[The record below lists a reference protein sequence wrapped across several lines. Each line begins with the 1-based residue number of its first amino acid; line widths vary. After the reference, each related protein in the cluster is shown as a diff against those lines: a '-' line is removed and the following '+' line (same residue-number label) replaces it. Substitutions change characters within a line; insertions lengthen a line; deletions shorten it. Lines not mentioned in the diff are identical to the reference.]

1 MSVGIWKRTYEDDI
15 DYFMR
20 AWFLRLRFRGNKCR
34 IVGRWKPR
42 FVKTLQRRGAT
53 ELWLNDMWGFAEG
66 NLDFLKDVPFIT
78 SVDVVGCIEDTGVL
92 GLPTLRK
99 ISLQTDCNARI
110 DFTKFPQLEELT
122 VSKRPGVETAFRSK
136 TITRLSVSSAPVRRT
151 SELSDMTSLKKLILE
166 PCRRLEEVDWLPEG
180 IEELSI
186 YSAPKL
192 TFNKLPDAAKSLR
205 KLDIESCKN
214 IRDLSFLSQLP
225 ELEYLGIA
233 EGGEYESLAPLA
245 NCKKLKML
253 IAHGNTRI
261 MDNDLSVLNEL
272 PELASEDVRLIER
285 RSYFGYEFAD
295 D

>member
-1 MSVGIWKRTYEDDI
+1 
-15 DYFMR
+15 
-20 AWFLRLRFRGNKCR
+20 
-34 IVGRWKPR
+34 
-42 FVKTLQRRGAT
+42 
-53 ELWLNDMWGFAEG
+53 
-66 NLDFLKDVPFIT
+66 
-78 SVDVVGCIEDTGVL
+78 
-92 GLPTLRK
+92 
-99 ISLQTDCNARI
+99 
-110 DFTKFPQLEELT
+110 
-122 VSKRPGVETAFRSK
+122 
-136 TITRLSVSSAPVRRT
+136 
-151 SELSDMTSLKKLILE
+151 MTSLKKLILE